1 MSSDP
6 LDTLDAIL
14 AGLHTMNG
22 LAETVAEEE
31 LRNRLTA
38 AVTGLRSAVLTARGE
53 VQHMQEQF
61 EHTLSQT
68 RQYGGELRPGG
79 EVRPRGTQPPRMKWG
94 CYQFDDTEGLFCTAC
109 YDKRNRRI
117 RTMRYNSA
125 NLVCPNCRALFPV
138 R

>member
-14 AGLHTMNG
+14 AGLHT
-22 LAETVAEEE
+22 LATVSETVAEEE

-61 EHTLSQT
+61 ERALTQS
-68 RQYGGELRPGG
+68 RQYGGEMRYGG
-79 EVRPRGTQPPRMKWG
+79 EVRPRGAQPRMKLG

-117 RTMRYNSA
+117 RTMRYNSE
-125 NLVCPNCRALFPV
+125 NLVCPNCRMLFPV